1 MDATLA
7 IHIRFPTL
15 QLPHTHFGQQ
25 RSPFL
30 SLLFGYID
38 VTLRLADDS
47 HTTDGYDL
55 IGLCAVVEQCV
66 LLPDVSRL
74 HVFGDGEDDGNDV
87 ASLLFLKTAFHCL
100 SFSIV
105 FLA

>member
-1 MDATLA
+1 MNDLTCLCICDSPASYGC
-7 IHIRFPTL
+7 HVSDPSSGSRPSNY
-15 QLPHTHFGQQ
+15 HTHFGQQ
-25 RSPFL
+25 RIPFL

-55 IGLCAVVEQCV
+55 VGLCAVAEQSV

-74 HVFGDGEDDGNDV
+74 HVFRDDDGD
-87 ASLLFLKTAFHCL
+87 
-100 SFSIV
+100 
-105 FLA
+105 